1 MKPITKTVVALGG
14 NALEDKSLPPTAAS
28 QLKVTERTAK
38 YLAALSGAGYELA
51 LVHGNGPQVG
61 RILLASETAA
71 DVTPPMPFD
80 VCSAMSQGYI
90 GYQLQQQLRQALE
103 ARGSRVPVVTV
114 LTQVEVDGADP
125 AFRRPTKPIGP
136 FYSEAQARELEQ
148 QRGWTMREDAGRGW
162 RRVVASPKPQ
172 RIVELETIRRLWD
185 STITVACGGGGIPV
199 MRGADGEL
207 EGVSAVIDKDLAA
220 ECLAEGTDADVLLIL
235 TEVENVCLHYGTPEQ
250 TALHAVSP
258 DEMDRY
264 AAGGEFAEGSMLP
277 KVQAAVRFAR
287 SRPGRKAIIT
297 SLDRAV
303 EAMAGQT
310 GTVVQ

>member
-1 MKPITKTVVALGG
+1 MKPVTRAVVALGG
-14 NALEDKSLPPTAAS
+14 NALEDKSLPPTAES
-28 QLKVTERTAK
+28 QLIVTERTARR
-38 YLAALSGAGYELA
+38 LAALSGAGYELA

-103 ARGSRVPVVTV
+103 EQGSRTPVVTV
-114 LTQVEVDGADP
+114 LTQVEVDGEDP

-136 FYSEAQARELEQ
+136 FYTEEQAKRLEQ
-148 QRGWTMREDAGRGW
+148 ERGWTMREDAGRGW

-172 RIVELETIRRLWD
+172 HIVELDTIRRLWD

-199 MRGADGEL
+199 VRTEDGEL
-207 EGVSAVIDKDLAA
+207 EGVSAVIDKDFAA

-235 TEVENVCLHYGTPEQ
+235 TEVENVCLRYGTPEQ
-250 TALHAVSP
+250 QALHQVSP
-258 DEMDRY
+258 DELERY
-264 AAGGEFAEGSMLP
+264 EKEGHFAEGSMLP
-277 KVQAAVRFAR
+277 KVQAAIRFAR
-287 SRPGRKAIIT
+287 SRPGRRAVIT
-297 SLDRAV
+297 SLERAV
-303 EAMAGQT
+303 EAMEGQT

>member
-1 MKPITKTVVALGG
+1 MSSKTRAVVALGG
-14 NALEDKSLPPTAAS
+14 NALEDKSLPPTAES
-28 QLKVTERTAK
+28 QLKVTERTARR
-38 YLAALSGAGYELA
+38 LAALSAAGYELA

-103 ARGSRVPVVTV
+103 ETGRRIPVVTV
-114 LTQVEVDGADP
+114 LTQVEVDGDDP

-136 FYSEAQARELEQ
+136 FYTELQAAQLSRD
-148 QRGWTMREDAGRGW
+148 RGWTMKEDAGRGW
-162 RRVVASPKPQ
+162 RRVVPSPRPQ

-199 MRGADGEL
+199 MRTSEGKL

-235 TEVENVCLHYGTPEQ
+235 TEVEHVCLHYGTPEQ
-250 TALHAVSP
+250 RALQAVSP
-258 DEMDRY
+258 DELDRY
-264 AAGGEFAEGSMLP
+264 AAEGHFAEGSMLP
-277 KVQAAVRFAR
+277 KVQAAARFAR
-287 SRPGRKAIIT
+287 SRPGRRAIIT

-303 EAMAGQT
+303 DAMNGRT